1 MWIIPK
7 PSHACPM
14 LLHLHASSPI
24 LSSKSNLLRIPPT
37 QSEFQWRAERQFQ
50 PATPNLNTRRLSLH
64 LCKCQSSHH
73 QNWVPSASLG
83 DEDNAIG
90 DCVVFEEG
98 IFENPFT
105 SSQANAK
112 KQHNISE
119 DESLIPEGWR
129 DLQQEL
135 NISKKEKKKRTKMME
150 LEQSFQ
156 RKREIELF
164 REGASKFNTIKLP
177 PLNFSTPDSGNKQT
191 SEDDKVLS
199 TRLISSTPDSDD
211 NQTQEDNKGFSTKLE
226 FSGKD
231 TDSELS
237 GETESL
243 NGENKV
249 ENESENFSVSYEQ
262 KEAVTVDKEE
272 TAIGSVQDEQKVDN
286 SVPVQDALG
295 SSSSKRVSPRN
306 PRLEL
311 AGAGFED
318 IIKSFSGEY
327 KAKDNEITEEEPR
340 KERRQ
345 LYTPEEKI
353 LLNQRT
359 PDLQRAT
366 SAKWIP
372 LHTFATAGQ
381 SYLLDFLLTHNVDI
395 NSVDKDGLTALHKAV
410 LCKKEGIVS
419 YLLKAGGNALIRDKD
434 GATLIHYAVE
444 VAAIQTI
451 KLLILYKVDINLPDN
466 YGWTPLHLAVQSK
479 RTDVVRLLL
488 VKGADKSIRN
498 KDGNT
503 PLDLCLHSGRDIRT
517 YELIR
522 LLKTL
527 PKARLQNG
535 NNLQTLNVRKTLR

>member
-1 MWIIPK
+1 
-7 PSHACPM
+7 
-14 LLHLHASSPI
+14 
-24 LSSKSNLLRIPPT
+24 
-37 QSEFQWRAERQFQ
+37 
-50 PATPNLNTRRLSLH
+50 LNTRRSSLH
-64 LCKCQSSHH
+64 LCKCPSSQH
-73 QNWVPSASLG
+73 QNWVPSAPLG

-98 IFENPFT
+98 VFENPFT
-105 SSQANAK
+105 SSQANENER
-112 KQHNISE
+112 QNISE

-129 DLQQEL
+129 DLQREL
-135 NISKKEKKKRTKMME
+135 NVSKKEKKKRTKMME
-150 LEQSFQ
+150 LEQSFR

-164 REGASKFNTIKLP
+164 KEGASKFNTIKLP
-177 PLNFSTPDSGNKQT
+177 SLRFSTPESGDKQT
-191 SEDDKVLS
+191 PEDDKVLS
-199 TRLISSTPDSDD
+199 TPFISSTPDSDN
-211 NQTQEDNKGFSTKLE
+211 NQAQEDGKVLSTELE
-226 FSGKD
+226 FSSKYI
-231 TDSELS
+231 DSKLS

-249 ENESENFSVSYEQ
+249 ENESENVSVSYEH
-262 KEAVTVDKEE
+262 KETVTLGNEE
-272 TAIGSVQDEQKVDN
+272 TEIGSVEDEQRVRN
-286 SVPVQDALG
+286 SVPVQAALD
-295 SSSSKRVSPRN
+295 SSANKRVSPRN

-318 IIKSFSGEY
+318 IVKSFSGEY
-327 KAKDNEITEEEPR
+327 KTKDDEITEEEPR

-372 LHTFATAGQ
+372 LHILATSGQ

-395 NSVDKDGLTALHKAV
+395 NAVDKDGLTALHKAV
-410 LCKKEGIVS
+410 LCKKEGIVN
-419 YLLKAGGNALIRDKD
+419 YLLKAGGSALIRDKD

-466 YGWTPLHLAVQSK
+466 HGWTPLHLAVQSK

-527 PKARLQNG
+527 PKSASTQPARMEH
-535 NNLQTLNVRKTLR
+535 K